1 MRYICTFCNAYVYD
15 EDEGDPST
23 GLAPGTKITSVPAD
37 WRCPICGKL
46 VDHLHEVSAEKF
58 NEVRSSRGKRLS
70 NSETKDIDYYRS
82 VAREMLKGLCGAY
95 NICDGS
101 RDRRCIGQKFG
112 RPIGVGGAGQ
122 GNTFNANYQALQR
135 YRFRAKLVK
144 AHHEPEMETEI
155 FGRSI
160 IAPVMGCSMSGVKAS
175 MNNVIPEED
184 FYRGL
189 LRGAQK
195 FGTLGLVGNTAA
207 VADHLGIDM
216 VGENKGWG
224 IAVFKPQSQERLFE
238 LFKLAEECDA
248 PAIGVDLDGCGST
261 IWAARGKPVYRKS
274 ESELEELVDCTD
286 KPVFFKGIMTVED
299 ALAVVDAGASGV
311 YVSNHGGRVLD
322 CGQGVAEVLPE
333 IVDAV
338 KGKATIM
345 ADGAVRTGYDVLKTL
360 ALGADVAL
368 IGRPLLRMSLAGG
381 AEAVSMY
388 YNYVK
393 GDLRGAMIMTGC
405 DSLKD
410 VKRDI
415 LVPAGRE

>member
-15 EDEGDPST
+15 VDKGDQGT
-23 GLAPGTKITSVPAD
+23 GLAPGTKIASIPAG
-37 WRCPICGKL
+37 WRCPSCGKSREYL
-46 VDHLHEVSAEKF
+46 QEVSDEEPKKVVASKGE
-58 NEVRSSRGKRLS
+58 RLS
-70 NSETKDIDYYRS
+70 KSEPKDIDYYRS
-82 VAREMLKGLCGAY
+82 VAREMLRGLCGAY

-122 GNTFNANYQALQR
+122 GNTFNANYQALQG
-135 YRFRAKLVK
+135 YRFRTKLVK

-160 IAPVMGCSMSGVKAS
+160 VAPVMGCSISGVKAS
-175 MNNVIPEED
+175 MNDVIPEED

-195 FGTLGLVGNTAA
+195 SGTLGLVGNTAA

-216 VGENKGWG
+216 VRENRGWG

-238 LFKLAEECDA
+238 LFRRAEECDA

-274 ESELEELVDCTD
+274 ESELKELVDCTD
-286 KPVFFKGIMTVED
+286 KPVFFKGIMTVDD
-299 ALAVVDAGASGV
+299 ALAVVDSGAAGV

-333 IVDAV
+333 IADAV
-338 KGKATIM
+338 EGKVTIM
-345 ADGAVRTGYDVLKTL
+345 ADGAVRTGYDVLKIL

-393 GDLRGAMIMTGC
+393 SDLRGAMIMTGC

-415 LVPAGRE
+415 LVPARRQ